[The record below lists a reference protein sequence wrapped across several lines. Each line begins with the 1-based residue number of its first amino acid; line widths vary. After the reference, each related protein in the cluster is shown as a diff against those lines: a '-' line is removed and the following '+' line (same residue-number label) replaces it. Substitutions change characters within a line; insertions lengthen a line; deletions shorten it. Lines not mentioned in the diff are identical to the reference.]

1 MTCMRSDSISLIYS
15 ICRLDRVGCAVP
27 CRLLSWGENW
37 FNISKYLSF
46 AINKKEI
53 FRYRSCLYQ
62 QIGNNL
68 WCAKTKKGLRIK
80 IIMTANQFWYVR
92 MNEWKLPISTGE
104 WRIYLHI
111 KMHVLTTKQ
120 CCDLL
125 NWVSIIH
132 NTVICMNDSNYAWRE

>member
-80 IIMTANQFWYVR
+80 IIMTANQLYTNFLINLICW
-92 MNEWKLPISTGE
+92 NEWMKITNQHRWMKNLFA
-104 WRIYLHI
+104 Y
-111 KMHVLTTKQ
+111 KNA
-120 CCDLL
+120 C
-125 NWVSIIH
+125 
-132 NTVICMNDSNYAWRE
+132 SNNQTMLWSFELSFCYS